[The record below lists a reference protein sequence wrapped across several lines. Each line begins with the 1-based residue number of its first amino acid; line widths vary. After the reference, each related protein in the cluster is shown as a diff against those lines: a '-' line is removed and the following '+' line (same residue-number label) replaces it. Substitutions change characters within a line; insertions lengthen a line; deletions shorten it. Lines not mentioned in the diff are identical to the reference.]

1 MLFCINYK
9 ANEKSVHVSCTCTDN
24 KLYSVSMACCILDLL
39 AEEIIGISL
48 ASLVVLFI
56 IVAGVMWFIQ

>member
-1 MLFCINYK
+1 MK
-9 ANEKSVHVSCTCTDN
+9 KSVHVSCTCTGN